1 MILMQAMI
9 ENMKFIVCI
18 LMIIR
23 ILVQERMY
31 MAKETDSNIVFG
43 IMEMIL
49 ADCGWKKKKSR
60 IAAAIKENVL
70 FQQTN
75 IN

>member
-1 MILMQAMI
+1 M
-9 ENMKFIVCI
+9 
-18 LMIIR
+18 
-23 ILVQERMY
+23 QERMY

-49 ADCGWKKKKSR
+49 AGCGWKRKKSR
-60 IAAAIKENVL
+60 IVTAIKENAP
-70 FQQTN
+70 FQQKN